1 LSNLRRNNQNDNLP
15 DYIAPGLIEEVERRV
30 SANNNNDDSEFSL
43 SYFSNAE
50 RVRVQERIIRGRDA
64 RRQPREQERR
74 MTEFEEMAALE
85 RARGLVLS
93 VDRSYELEQWELEEE
108 SDDDDDDVANSEDY
122 EQFLQLDEDVI
133 NPVSPQLV
141 EQLPTSEFTEANA

>member
-1 LSNLRRNNQNDNLP
+1 
-15 DYIAPGLIEEVERRV
+15 
-30 SANNNNDDSEFSL
+30 
-43 SYFSNAE
+43 
-50 RVRVQERIIRGRDA
+50 
-64 RRQPREQERR
+64 